1 MDTKFATE
9 MEETMKEKPK
19 RKSTKLKVNVVLR
32 LLRGESIEELAR
44 EFKIPVHMISCWRDE
59 FLKAGSHGLKKNPE
73 ESRMKEAQR
82 VIGRL
87 AMENE
92 LLKKKIEF
100 NQRIQGI

>member
-1 MDTKFATE
+1 
-9 MEETMKEKPK
+9 MEKQVKDK
-19 RKSTKLKVNVVLR
+19 QRRKSTKLKVEIVLR

-44 EFKIPVHMISCWRDE
+44 EHKVPVHEIASWRDE
-59 FLKAGSHGLKKNPE
+59 FLKGGSHGLKKNPD

-100 NQRIQGI
+100 NQRNQGK

>member
-1 MDTKFATE
+1 
-9 MEETMKEKPK
+9 MEEQMKQKHR
-19 RKSTKLKVNVVLR
+19 RKSTKLKIEIVLR

-44 EFKIPVHMISCWRDE
+44 EFKIPVHQISCWRDE
-59 FLKAGSHGLKKNPE
+59 FMKAGSHGLKKNPD

-100 NQRIQGI
+100 NQRIQGK